1 MARETIRLRL
11 KAHGGRVPRGVELLH
26 DPIFNKGTAF
36 TDAERDALGL
46 RGLLPAHVCTLE
58 EQVERVMENYRRQP
72 TPLDKYVYLMALHDR
87 NETLFFRLLMD
98 NAEEMMPVVYTPT
111 VGQACQQFGHI
122 FQRPQGIFLSAN
134 DKGRMAGILRHW
146 PYREEVA
153 AICVTDG
160 ERILGLGDQ
169 GANGM
174 GIPVGKLCLYT
185 ACAGVRPITTLPLML
200 DVGTDNEILLEDPL
214 YIGIKQRRIRGTEYD
229 ALVDEMVNAVQ
240 EVFPQALLQF
250 EDFGNTNA
258 FRLLRKYRDRICT
271 FNDDIQGTGAVTL
284 AGIYSA
290 LRITGG
296 RLADQTFLCLGAGE
310 AAVGICDLIVAAMV
324 AEGLS
329 AEAARRRCWLVDS
342 SGLVISERTNLAEH
356 KKPYAHSHGPAQDF
370 LSAVDAIRP
379 TGIIGVSGQPGTF
392 ARPVIEAMARIN
404 SRPMVFALSNPT
416 SKSECT
422 AEEAY
427 AWSGGSAIFAS
438 GSPFPPVRLEGRTFV
453 PGQCNNSYIFPGV
466 ALGII
471 ATQARHVTDEMFF
484 VAAKTLAHQVEAS
497 DLDQGRLFPSLSR
510 IMEVSAEI
518 ATAVADVAFQRH
530 LARRHHPKDLGA
542 YVRSHQYHPVYPS
555 YV

>member
-1 MARETIRLRL
+1 MARETIRIQT
-11 KAHGGRVPRGVELLH
+11 KAFGGHLPRGVGLLH
-26 DPIFNKGTAF
+26 DPVFNKGTAF
-36 TDAERDALGL
+36 TGAERDALGL
-46 RGLLPAHVCTLE
+46 RGLLPAHICTLD
-58 EQVERVMENYRRQP
+58 EQVARVTENYRRQP
-72 TPLDKYVYLMALHDR
+72 SPLDKYVYLMALHDR

-122 FQRPQGIFLSAN
+122 FQRPRGIFLSAN
-134 DKGRMAGILRHW
+134 DKGHMARILRHW

-200 DVGTDNEILLEDPL
+200 DVGTDNQALLEDPL
-214 YIGIKQRRIRGTEYD
+214 YIGIKQRRIRGAEYD
-229 ALVDEMVNAVQ
+229 ALVDEMVHAVQ
-240 EVFPQALLQF
+240 EVFPRALLQF

-258 FRLLRKYRDRICT
+258 FRLLRKYRDHICT

-296 RLADQTFLCLGAGE
+296 RLVDQTFLCLGAGE
-310 AAVGICDLIVAAMV
+310 AAVGICDIIVAAMA

-329 AEAARRRCWLVDS
+329 PEAARQRCWLVDS
-342 SGLVISERTNLAEH
+342 SGLVTEERPNLAEH
-356 KKPYAHSHGPAQDF
+356 KKRYAHPHAPAQDF
-370 LSAVDAIRP
+370 LAAVEAIRP

-392 ARPVIEAMARIN
+392 TRAVVEAMARFN

-427 AWSGGSAIFAS
+427 LWSGGSAIFAS
-438 GSPFPPVRLEGRTFV
+438 GSPFPPVRLGELNFV

-466 ALGII
+466 ALGVI

-484 VAAKTLAHQVEAS
+484 VAAKTLAHQVEPS

-518 ATAVADVAFQRH
+518 ATAVAQVAFDRH
-530 LARRHHPKDLGA
+530 LARRHPPKDLDA
-542 YVRSHQYHPVYPS
+542 YIRGYQYHPVYPS